1 MNLESIGYH
10 IFSLTECHCLP
21 QNPYMPQPARTF
33 DTLRYVKKL
42 VAVGF
47 TQPQAEVQ
55 AETMAEIIDD
65 NLATKK
71 DLEEIE
77 TSLKRDIKELDLKIE
92 NVRSDLKRD
101 IKELDLKIENIRKEL
116 VLTIEKTKNELVA
129 AMAKSSYTTLIS
141 LGTMIAVGVTI
152 LGFLIKAH

>member
-1 MNLESIGYH
+1 M
-10 IFSLTECHCLP
+10 
-21 QNPYMPQPARTF
+21 YMPQQQQHVRSF

-101 IKELDLKIENIRKEL
+101 IKELDLKIETKTKELDLKIENIRKEL